1 MDFKQTLI
9 SLQTST
15 TTYLWSRDMN
25 SFPKKLSHFKFLKRA
40 MLSSG
45 LE

>member
-15 TTYLWSRDMN
+15 STYLWSRDMN
-25 SFPKKLSHFKFLKRA
+25 KFPKILSHFKFLISV
-40 MLSSG
+40 ML
-45 LE
+45 